1 MMERLMKRGE
11 ELAREGQ
18 KRALVDLAAQL
29 KSLLKGAAI
38 QVDDARILVTG
49 RAIVARWFFEPRLRF
64 LDRGSK

>member
-1 MMERLMKRGE
+1 MRRGE

-38 QVDDARILVTG
+38 QVDEAHILVTG
-49 RAIVARWFFEPRLRF
+49 RAIVARWLFEPRLRL